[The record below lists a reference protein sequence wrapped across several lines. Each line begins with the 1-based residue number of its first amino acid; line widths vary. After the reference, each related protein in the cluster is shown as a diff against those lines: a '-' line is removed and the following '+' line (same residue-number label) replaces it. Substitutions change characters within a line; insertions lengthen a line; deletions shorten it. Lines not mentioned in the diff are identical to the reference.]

1 MGRCAG
7 DRHAPDAA
15 VSGTDAEPGQRRRRT
30 GGSQQSPTARRTGGR
45 RRIRRLAAM
54 VRPML
59 RTAGPPRPSAFA
71 LLLREEPD
79 TDADEVRALDPIRV
93 LLAHPTWRR
102 ALGFA
107 FFDDDPALVPGETYE
122 YRISADFPAEDIR
135 DPDHGFSTVGSG
147 VVLPTDFTLD
157 GVRLRLPQPTA
168 VALDPKTPSDG
179 LIRLTRRGIVLN
191 PERAPY
197 WFTPSLDDWSL
208 VIDFP
213 TPAAAV
219 VLELHEDH
227 DLEFAAGAADDPFD
241 FPIPLPTGPRP
252 RLTFPSA
259 IGQLRLRG
267 KGFLYAVRISTA
279 KYDPIAV
286 LAITPPI
293 VLAATSPPPPPL
305 FAWVTNLQTVSTSS
319 TDLVPSGE
327 VPPRHALGFTVF
339 WRPPPAFGLNAW
351 ANDLEAAV
359 PLDSTI
365 FEVERR
371 AEPAEQWR
379 PVLPEENW
387 TLGDRDTT
395 IRDRELTPGCEV
407 MIAFPDSAS
416 APSGSALDLKL
427 TDTFTP
433 DDAAAPQP
441 GDLLRYRV
449 RTIDAIDRPSAIF
462 TETDPVR
469 LEKRQPP
476 PVPIEVD
483 VRVLVRDAPDLTAD
497 ETSQLANLNTMT
509 ILRWAWRDEQRN
521 QDPYATEFRVYSA
534 PPMDTVTGTVLA
546 HTTVGTG
553 RVTSYQVD
561 LQLDREVPADIAAG
575 LRLGAGHP
583 FLIVSHTAGSA
594 ITMLVETR
602 LRFGGQ
608 PPAPKPGPILLQLP
622 LTPDRSRPP
631 AWGPRVTVVP
641 ISAATDYQVVLP
653 DQLSVT
659 ADAPYDT
666 VWVGVSSADAQAYIP
681 DQLAPIETRPGN
693 ESAIVAMQ
701 ATARYAGRPEL
712 EIPPPLAAVPRLRT
726 PEPGTEP
733 IHFPLDLTGYLPAL
747 GFSRVRPERVSAGA
761 LLGACSVTADD
772 RILATPVDPRASGD
786 ADAEIPIGNPSDRTE
801 LVAALRS
808 GRSTEVDDRF
818 LVYLAGQHRYRDRLF
833 APSTDRPVAAGS
845 FAETLPPDPDR
856 WIYRVRRVDAAG
868 HVSAGSATARV
879 VVRVPSLQAGAPPVK
894 LPREP
899 GDAPELVRVRIA
911 DDAEPQPPA
920 AVRDAVGGDR
930 PRRGE
935 RGGPGT

>member
-1 MGRCAG
+1 MDAFGIPQITAQAKGVHLSWSGPRTWVYAPGGWTVQRRPAARRQARRCEQL
-7 DRHAPDAA
+7 DAA
-15 VSGTDAEPGQRRRRT
+15 AIARLRSIREQRLSFGVITVRSGRWLDPIDVRDPAPNDTPTDIFRVDLDEEHRFVRFVITGKLSVVTGLCDGRVVAVSDQVAGQATHFLQAPRIDAVVAVVVD
-30 GGSQQSPTARRTGGR
+30 PTALQICVDTSTAVDEAAEWAGVPAIVTRLTLPFRELMPNLGSAAAELAEANSRLLPGEQVGAEEFG
-45 RRIRRLAAM
+45 RLAAM

-179 LIRLTRRGIVLN
+179 LIRLTRRGIALN
-191 PERAPY
+191 PERAPF
-197 WFTPSLDDWSL
+197 WLTPSLDDWSL

-219 VLELHEDH
+219 VLELDEDH

-286 LAITPPI
+286 SAITPPI

-305 FAWVTNLQTVSTSS
+305 FAWATNLQTVSTSS

-371 AEPAEQWR
+371 AEPAGPWR

-441 GDLLRYRV
+441 GDLVRYRV
-449 RTIDAIDRPSAIF
+449 RTIDAIGRPSATF

-641 ISAATDYQVVLP
+641 ITAATDYQVVLP
-653 DQLSVT
+653 DRLSVT
-659 ADAPYDT
+659 ADEPYDT
-666 VWVGVSSADAQAYIP
+666 RLGRRQQRRRRRHTSPTSSHRSKPGRATR
-681 DQLAPIETRPGN
+681 APSSPCRRP
-693 ESAIVAMQ
+693 
-701 ATARYAGRPEL
+701 
-712 EIPPPLAAVPRLRT
+712 
-726 PEPGTEP
+726 
-733 IHFPLDLTGYLPAL
+733 H
-747 GFSRVRPERVSAGA
+747 
-761 LLGACSVTADD
+761 
-772 RILATPVDPRASGD
+772 ATPVGPNSRSRHRWPRCRSCAR
-786 ADAEIPIGNPSDRTE
+786 PS
-801 LVAALRS
+801 
-808 GRSTEVDDRF
+808 
-818 LVYLAGQHRYRDRLF
+818 
-833 APSTDRPVAAGS
+833 
-845 FAETLPPDPDR
+845 
-856 WIYRVRRVDAAG
+856 
-868 HVSAGSATARV
+868 
-879 VVRVPSLQAGAPPVK
+879 RVPS
-894 LPREP
+894 RCIS
-899 GDAPELVRVRIA
+899 RSI
-911 DDAEPQPPA
+911 
-920 AVRDAVGGDR
+920 
-930 PRRGE
+930 
-935 RGGPGT
+935 